1 MKKKKTIK
9 KNSPKKKKVKS
20 KSTKSRSKLKNSKK
34 NTNKRSTRSK
44 QSKKRSLA
52 TTRRSQPT
60 LKRSKQ
66 TTRRSQPRKTK
77 SKIKN
82 NTKNYKDLRTK
93 INHNFNDPTY
103 VKKYLERQQTHHL
116 DNTQSKAGFKL
127 KDLFSDKG
135 YYRYMWFPFLLIIF
149 TLLMN
154 FFLELIVF
162 TQIGVNYI
170 YFAKNTSFF
179 NIFVFL
185 LFFINVLVYFY
196 FGYIGAKKNFQFKKV
211 FSCVINLT
219 AIILILEIIGIFISY
234 ITFMKPFII
243 ISFSS
248 VLLQKLYL
256 VYLILWSF
264 SKAVIYLVIT
274 ALSYL
279 LFNKFKYLKL

>member
-9 KNSPKKKKVKS
+9 KNTPKKKKVKS

-34 NTNKRSTRSK
+34 NTNKRSTRS
-44 QSKKRSLA
+44 
-52 TTRRSQPT
+52 QPT

-66 TTRRSQPRKTK
+66 TTRRSQPRKTRSK
-77 SKIKN
+77 SKK

-170 YFAKNTSFF
+170 YFAKNTLFF

>member
-9 KNSPKKKKVKS
+9 KNTPKKKKVKS

-52 TTRRSQPT
+52 TTRRSQP
-60 LKRSKQ
+60 
-66 TTRRSQPRKTK
+66 RKTK
-77 SKIKN
+77 SKIKK